1 MKIEH
6 TYFGIMQ
13 DTNEGWQLLECQ
25 SCGEV
30 FNVDY
35 HTEQNLIYDYENR
48 YVVPKCPM
56 CGQEG
61 DE

>member
-1 MKIEH
+1 
-6 TYFGIMQ
+6 MQ

-48 YVVPKCPM
+48 CVVPKCPM